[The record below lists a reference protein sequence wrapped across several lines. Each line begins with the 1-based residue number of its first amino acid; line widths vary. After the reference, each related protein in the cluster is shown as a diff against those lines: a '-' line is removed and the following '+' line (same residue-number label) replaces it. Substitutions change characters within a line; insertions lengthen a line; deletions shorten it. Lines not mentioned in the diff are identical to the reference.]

1 MTGLKIFKTRA
12 IRLLLA
18 LFFCVMFSFAAVQIA
33 DSRPSRIAKTPDKG
47 RNFGCA
53 TCHINPRGGDM
64 RNAFG
69 QDYEKIALK
78 AGDKYT
84 KELGEMDS
92 DGDGFTNDEEF
103 AAKTHPGNPK
113 SKPE

>member
-1 MTGLKIFKTRA
+1 MTGLKIIGTWMTRL
-12 IRLLLA
+12 ILTLILT
-18 LFFCVMFSFAAVQIA
+18 VTFSFSAVQLA
-33 DSRPSRIAKTPDKG
+33 NSRPSRIAKTPDKG

-53 TCHINPRGGDM
+53 TCHVNPRGGGM

-84 KELGEMDS
+84 KELGEKDS

-103 AAKTHPGNPK
+103 AAKTHPGDPK